1 MRLTIMPEREFD
13 YLIVGGGSSGCVL
26 ANRLSENQ
34 NIRVCL
40 IEAGPSDKSW
50 FLKPAISVMY
60 AMKYKK
66 YTSQYFSSPQ
76 HNMNGRA
83 IHIPRGK
90 TLGGTSSINGM
101 LYVRGHPSDYDN
113 WAENGNIGWDW
124 QSVLPYFK
132 KSEKNHNFKSSKLH
146 GTDGLLNVRKL
157 DDPNPVN
164 QAYFS
169 SAKQL
174 QFPFNQDFNGIQ
186 QEGVGHYQSTM
197 TKGIRNSA
205 SAAFLRPVKHRKNL
219 TIMTNI
225 EVEGVS
231 LKNSQATGIRVSR
244 GNTKFEIKAKKEVLL
259 CAGSIGSPS
268 ILMRSGVGS
277 PSTLSKAGINTIHPL
292 PGVGENLQDHA
303 SCTIYVKTSSR
314 SPYGISFP
322 VLPKL
327 AAWGFDYFLR
337 RRGLFASNIMECG
350 GFFKTEKSLQ
360 HPNIQHIFM
369 PAFRQPPPNMLAY
382 GHGYSLN
389 TILLRPKSTG
399 SVKIKSPN
407 PSEAPI
413 IDLNMLDAAEDL
425 EALVAAIKTSRQ
437 ILSSREFSHLKPKE
451 FRPGPQV
458 QTDEDWK
465 EYIRANAQTVYH
477 PVGTCKMGVGEDAVV
492 DSNLSVRGL
501 RNLRVIDASIMPRI
515 VGGNTNAPT
524 IMIAEKGADI
534 IKKTLTH

>member
-1 MRLTIMPEREFD
+1 
-13 YLIVGGGSSGCVL
+13 
-26 ANRLSENQ
+26 
-34 NIRVCL
+34 
-40 IEAGPSDKSW
+40 
-50 FLKPAISVMY
+50 
-60 AMKYKK
+60 
-66 YTSQYFSSPQ
+66 
-76 HNMNGRA
+76 
-83 IHIPRGK
+83 
-90 TLGGTSSINGM
+90 
-101 LYVRGHPSDYDN
+101 
-113 WAENGNIGWDW
+113 
-124 QSVLPYFK
+124 
-132 KSEKNHNFKSSKLH
+132 
-146 GTDGLLNVRKL
+146 
-157 DDPNPVN
+157 
-164 QAYFS
+164 
-169 SAKQL
+169 
-174 QFPFNQDFNGIQ
+174 
-186 QEGVGHYQSTM
+186 
-197 TKGIRNSA
+197 
-205 SAAFLRPVKHRKNL
+205 
-219 TIMTNI
+219 
-225 EVEGVS
+225 
-231 LKNSQATGIRVSR
+231 
-244 GNTKFEIKAKKEVLL
+244 
-259 CAGSIGSPS
+259 
-268 ILMRSGVGS
+268 
-277 PSTLSKAGINTIHPL
+277 
-292 PGVGENLQDHA
+292 
-303 SCTIYVKTSSR
+303 
-314 SPYGISFP
+314 
-322 VLPKL
+322 
-327 AAWGFDYFLR
+327 
-337 RRGLFASNIMECG
+337 MECG